1 MSGGGREAI
10 ERLLAVI
17 AASRP
22 GAVAGWPAYWAR
34 LAGLPETEAAAA
46 LEGLAARGVVRR
58 VPLAGG
64 VLYVADPPHA
74 PRG

>member
-1 MSGGGREAI
+1 MSGEEEAI

-34 LAGLPETEAAAA
+34 LAGLPEAAAAAA
-46 LEGLAARGVVRR
+46 LEELVARGVVRR

-64 VLYVADPPHA
+64 ALYVADPPHA
-74 PRG
+74 PQG